1 MPSQE
6 SYKRVESVWNARQ
19 PQFLATYAHY
29 VFATTDDF
37 LEFIVHA
44 VAISEST
51 AVQKYIFDLSQEKP
65 LRDSVWPPP
74 CLRCFRARL
83 FEQPGT
89 RA

>member
-19 PQFLATYAHY
+19 PQFLATYTHY

-51 AVQKYIFDLSQEKP
+51 AVQKYI
-65 LRDSVWPPP
+65 
-74 CLRCFRARL
+74 
-83 FEQPGT
+83 
-89 RA
+89 